1 MTEHGEMVTG
11 AYTVPI
17 RTGGMF
23 GDELV
28 HGIPGNG
35 PIAYA
40 WRHRLD
46 GWRMAEWFRLHHQT
60 YVDAVRTIILDH
72 GPDTVAEVAIV
83 DLWSGEWRTVYL
95 KRGQTASGTR
105 LPGPVAMVTERLVY
119 IEALY
124 AALSAVAVDLY
135 AALEQ
140 FVDEAS
146 WRDFHYR
153 LEPFAPAVLDSTDI
167 FDPAIR
173 PHITAIIDR
182 IRDTTPA
189 RQRPP

>member
-135 AALEQ
+135 A
-140 FVDEAS
+140 V
-146 WRDFHYR
+146 